1 VAAAQAR
8 GELDVATLTLAAAA
22 HRAVMNG
29 AAQPLPVSEE
39 EFAASWSRS
48 REAEDLVD
56 AIVIALAELS
66 EADFIRVLGLFPA
79 SLTRRLYA
87 WADRG

>member
-8 GELDVATLTLAAAA
+8 GELDVSTLALAAAA

-39 EFAASWSRS
+39 EFAAGWSRS
-48 REAEDLVD
+48 REAEDLVN
-56 AIVIALAELS
+56 AILIALAELS
-66 EADFIRVLGLFPA
+66 EADFRRTLELFPPQ
-79 SLTRRLYA
+79 LVRRMVG
-87 WADRG
+87 WADHG